1 MASAVAWPAQRR
13 GRRGG
18 RRARRAAF
26 AAGLGAPA
34 TLELGHGPPR
44 RRRPWRVRWGPPL
57 PQAWSSAWLFQA
69 SAPPLAQAWKTCL
82 GFAPASGGEEEFPMG
97 SVEGRSSRW
106 AAWRRTRRS
115 GGAGAGGPHRP
126 KKLRLSKEQ
135 SRLLEESFRL
145 NHTLTPLAGT
155 RSAAAWARATG
166 RGLGRER
173 PLRRCPDEPR
183 RQPELRPRRRRGR
196 FLPVL
201 AGGGGGGA
209 AAGGAAWPH
218 VGDEAAELTDGS
230 HVNRGLSC

>member
-145 NHTLTPLAGT
+145 NHTLTPSLN
-155 RSAAAWARATG
+155 SSSPARG
-166 RGLGRER
+166 
-173 PLRRCPDEPR
+173 
-183 RQPELRPRRRRGR
+183 QRRRGR
-196 FLPVL
+196 GRRGGDLVASDPCDGVRMSPV
-201 AGGGGGGA
+201 ASRSCGRAGA
-209 AAGGAAWPH
+209 AAASCPFWPEE
-218 VGDEAAELTDGS
+218 GEAGRRQE
-230 HVNRGLSC
+230 VQRGRTWEMKRPNLQMGPT

>member
-1 MASAVAWPAQRR
+1 MARAMGSTSPSGLELSMAVPGLSSSSGSGVENLLGVCAGER
-13 GRRGG
+13 RRGG
-18 RRARRAAF
+18 VPDGQR
-26 AAGLGAPA
+26 
-34 TLELGHGPPR
+34 
-44 RRRPWRVRWGPPL
+44 
-57 PQAWSSAWLFQA
+57 
-69 SAPPLAQAWKTCL
+69 
-82 GFAPASGGEEEFPMG
+82 GGEEFPMG
-97 SVEGRSSRW
+97 SVEEDEEERGRRRRR
-106 AAWRRTRRS
+106 AAPPQEAPALQGAVPPP
-115 GGAGAGGPHRP
+115 GGELPPQPHP
-126 KKLRLSKEQ
+126 HAEPQFK
-135 SRLLEESFRL
+135 
-145 NHTLTPLAGT
+145 LAGT